1 MSLVKKKCS
10 TYFLDNQFC
19 TGYLDPPGGK
29 FRKGALVLQSGQR
42 KRKDREVYSHLLIIV
57 CLRFKGKTLLGV
69 ANNIFVLKSLLI
81 RTSNVLPLHLKQ
93 TVPTII

>member
-42 KRKDREVYSHLLIIV
+42 KRKDREVYSHLLLIV

-69 ANNIFVLKSLLI
+69 VNKLLI
-81 RTSNVLPLHLKQ
+81 FKILLTTQHNNFYVK
-93 TVPTII
+93 I